1 MLSLLL
7 TSYST
12 FECADVKR
20 WHTAS
25 GCCPASGGV
34 VNKLEILDGCLN
46 YTIDEPSTVPVREWA
61 DHWHGKIGV
70 YNTLNVLMLEFI
82 PTEPW
87 RDLIKSSGDW
97 SGASSRQM
105 QEVMLSPASG
115 TESQRARGNNEET
128 MGAFYR
134 LFQTVHKDI
143 LVAPAGGQTS
153 RKGRV
158 SGRTTIMFNP
168 GVLGD
173 AFRAWPT
180 SDPFTP
186 DIGKTVE
193 SELERYFNV
202 EDPTSVDGRQRVVVS
217 TIRVYEFEADGVT
230 YKPSDTFLQD
240 VVI

>member
-1 MLSLLL
+1 
-7 TSYST
+7 
-12 FECADVKR
+12 
-20 WHTAS
+20 
-25 GCCPASGGV
+25 
-34 VNKLEILDGCLN
+34 
-46 YTIDEPSTVPVREWA
+46 
-61 DHWHGKIGV
+61 
-70 YNTLNVLMLEFI
+70 
-82 PTEPW
+82 
-87 RDLIKSSGDW
+87 
-97 SGASSRQM
+97 
-105 QEVMLSPASG
+105 
-115 TESQRARGNNEET
+115 
-128 MGAFYR
+128 
-134 LFQTVHKDI
+134 
-143 LVAPAGGQTS
+143 
-153 RKGRV
+153 
-158 SGRTTIMFNP
+158 MFNP